1 MMPNAEN
8 SNSKTTE
15 EYRDALSDRVLS
27 KTLLGWKSFK
37 ESTWMIIFKSAAK
50 FRIYRDNFPPHL
62 LNLYYYTTASASL
75 VISPI
80 YTTSDFQLPKNVFH
94 SYGTTSVGMVLS
106 PISNTGR
113 DQIKPPIA
121 SLSKSAL
128 SWAGRSRNLTR
139 SMVTLNYMCS

>member
-50 FRIYRDNFPPHL
+50 FRIYRDKTSGF
-62 LNLYYYTTASASL
+62 SA
-75 VISPI
+75 ISP
-80 YTTSDFQLPKNVFH
+80 
-94 SYGTTSVGMVLS
+94 
-106 PISNTGR
+106 
-113 DQIKPPIA
+113 
-121 SLSKSAL
+121 KSIL
-128 SWAGRSRNLTR
+128 L
-139 SMVTLNYMCS
+139 YHC